1 MHYDDVHIEKFRGK
15 KKVPSRASDYKVFQS
30 VAQAHRKQLC
40 QRVALPKAVK
50 DILRCPVAA
59 LSTPAQHP
67 YHLLCLGL
75 ESECT
80 RMCIM
85 CAKPRRTS

>member
-15 KKVPSRASDYKVFQS
+15 KTVPRRPGEYKVFQS

-50 DILRCPVAA
+50 GILRCPAAA
-59 LSTPAQHP
+59 LASPAEHP
-67 YHLLCLGL
+67 
-75 ESECT
+75 
-80 RMCIM
+80 
-85 CAKPRRTS
+85 

>member
-1 MHYDDVHIEKFRGK
+1 MHIEKFRGK
-15 KKVPSRASDYKVFQS
+15 KKVPSRPGEYKVFQS

-50 DILRCPVAA
+50 EILRCPVAA
-59 LSTPAQHP
+59 LFSPVEHP
-67 YHLLCLGL
+67 YHMLCLGL

-80 RMCIM
+80 RMYVGVH
-85 CAKPRRTS
+85 S